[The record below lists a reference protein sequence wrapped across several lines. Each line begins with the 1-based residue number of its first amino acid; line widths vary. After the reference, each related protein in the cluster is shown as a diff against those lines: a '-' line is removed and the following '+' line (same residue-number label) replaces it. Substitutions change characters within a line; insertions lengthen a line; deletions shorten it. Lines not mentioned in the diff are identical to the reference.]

1 MPASNLWFNQ
11 KPRLHIQKPF
21 SWLSRERSVSLTQKS
36 IICPVACRLALS
48 RVNPPMQRPRPEG
61 LAKLRSMAH
70 FLQET
75 NDRLDP

>member
-1 MPASNLWFNQ
+1 
-11 KPRLHIQKPF
+11 
-21 SWLSRERSVSLTQKS
+21 LTQKS